1 MSAAAVLSPPTPG
14 PLDPAAPSTG
24 KDFNTS
30 TVSTKEIKSGIVPKP
45 PGPNQLYKQKD
56 AVYGDWRDDLARDG
70 YVVVKGAVP
79 KDRALA
85 YGDEF
90 MSYLENL

>member
-1 MSAAAVLSPPTPG
+1 MSAAAVLNPPTPG
-14 PLDPAAPSTG
+14 PLDSSAPFTG
-24 KDFNTS
+24 KEFDKPIIS
-30 TVSTKEIKSGIVPKP
+30 TEIKSGIVPKP

-70 YVVVKGAVP
+70 FVVVKGAIP
-79 KDRALA
+79 RDRALA
-85 YGDEF
+85 YGDAF